1 MTLAVWNCHSRK
13 VSPPPRVRETK
24 RSPRQIL
31 PKQYLPGV
39 QTPAKLP
46 LSGGTK
52 SFPGLFCVGGL
63 ARPGRRGRQSF
74 RKGAVSCPLSHLP
87 SNSSESR
94 ENPSLRPSEAA
105 WLRSGQDGGLVCQ
118 KDNKFA
124 SGEPPRRLQFSVPC
138 DTISSTYRRAVCFPR
153 SRSSLSAF

>member
-1 MTLAVWNCHSRK
+1 MQKTLVTQGKISNRRDSVRSESRPSRSAVLQEIVFPKNFFRDCFQKALESSR
-13 VSPPPRVRETK
+13 
-24 RSPRQIL
+24 
-31 PKQYLPGV
+31 
-39 QTPAKLP
+39 
-46 LSGGTK
+46 
-52 SFPGLFCVGGL
+52 FPGLFCVGGL